1 MKWTPNEVDMFLQ
14 AKEYVDTALI
24 PLVPVN
30 FAENIKQSA
39 SMKDFTEILTL
50 EIERQ
55 FKGRIMLLPQLAYL
69 SSWDEPKRLE
79 LAADWARGLKEQGFA
94 HVFYITSDSEWRV
107 NEQGLEG
114 SLIWIPS
121 IPLEHLEEKHK
132 RPMIDDQV
140 RQVLA
145 IFTRKWHD

>member
-1 MKWTPNEVDMFLQ
+1 MKWTPNDMDMYLQ

-24 PLVPVN
+24 PLVPVS
-30 FAENIKQSA
+30 FAENMKQSA
-39 SMKDFTEILTL
+39 SMKDFTDILTV

-69 SSWDEPKRLE
+69 SALDEEKRLE
-79 LAADWARGLKEQGFA
+79 LAAGWARELKEQGFA
-94 HVFYITSDSEWRV
+94 HVFYITSDSEWKE
-107 NEQGLEG
+107 NEQELEG

-132 RPMIDDQV
+132 KPMIDDQV

-145 IFTRKWHD
+145 IFTRKWHE